1 VAGES
6 PRDLMEAAVAFAEE
20 AGRITLKYFRGDFE
34 IERKADTSFVTVA
47 DREAEAHLRALI
59 EARFPDD
66 GIVGE
71 EHADTRP
78 NARRRWI
85 LDPIDGTFSFVHR
98 VPLYGVLVGVEE
110 DGEPVAG
117 VVNLPALD
125 EVVAAARGEGCFW
138 RGAPAR
144 VTDNDDLGEALLC
157 VTEKYLARSG
167 RIAALTR
174 LAEAAGPVRSWGDC
188 YGYVLVATGRA
199 DIAIDPVMSLWDCGP
214 LLTIVEEAG
223 GRFSDWKGRRTIDG
237 GNALATNGRL
247 HDRVLD
253 VLRG

>member
-1 VAGES
+1 MAGES
-6 PRDLMEAAVAFAEE
+6 PRDLMEAAAAFAEE

-34 IERKADTSFVTVA
+34 VETKPDKSFVTVA
-47 DREAEAHLRALI
+47 DKEAEAHLRRLI
-59 EARFPDD
+59 EARFPED
-66 GIVGE
+66 GILGE
-71 EHADTRP
+71 EHGETRP
-78 NARRRWI
+78 GARRRWI

-98 VPLYGVLVGVEE
+98 VPLYGVLIGVEE

-138 RGAPAR
+138 HGKPCR
-144 VTDNDDLGEALLC
+144 VTDTDDLGEALLI
-157 VTEKYLARSG
+157 VTEKYHARAR
-167 RIAALTR
+167 RIDAITR

-199 DIAIDPVMSLWDCGP
+199 DVAIDPVMALWDCGP

-223 GRFSDWKGRRTIDG
+223 GRFTDGKGVRTIDG

-247 HDRVLD
+247 HDRVLE